1 MNTVT
6 KSPRKVAAVA
16 LETAERTLPKYSSNF
31 SRKDFTLPQLF
42 TCLVLK
48 QFFKTDYRGIVA
60 ILADMP
66 ALQKQMGLKKVP
78 HFASLSK
85 VEAKLLTDERVKS
98 MLTEQINLFFELP
111 ETKEGQPRH
120 SIVIEQ
126 AAIDSTG
133 LQHDQASRYFV
144 KRVKGEIKKDHEGK
158 ALRQVYTSYSKLGIV
173 VCCGTHFILSMLTGV
188 GPKPDTN
195 ELVPTFERLPPN
207 VVIEQL
213 LADAGY
219 DSESNHEVARER
231 WQMESVMPPLVGR
244 PIDKLPTGKYRYLM
258 VVDFPEED
266 YGQRWQVETVNY
278 QIKRHL
284 GDTIAARGEDAR
296 LRELSL
302 KGLSFNFL
310 RMAA

>member
-6 KSPRKVAAVA
+6 KSPRRVAAVA
-16 LETAERTLPKYSSNF
+16 LKTAERTLPAYSSNF

-66 ALQKQMGLKKVP
+66 ALREQMGLKKVP
-78 HFASLSK
+78 HFTCLQK
-85 VEAKLLTDERVKS
+85 VEAKLLTDERVKA

-111 ETKEGQPRH
+111 ETEEDH
-120 SIVIEQ
+120 SQHCVLIEQ

-144 KRVKGEIKKDHEGK
+144 KRRKGEIQKDHEGK
-158 ALRQVYTSYSKLGIV
+158 AQRQIYTSFSKLGLL
-173 VCCGTHFILSMLTGV
+173 VCCGSHFILSMLAGV

-207 VVIEQL
+207 VVVEQV

-219 DSESNHEVARER
+219 DSEPNHEACRER
-231 WQMESVMPPLVGR
+231 WGMESVMPPLIGR
-244 PIDKLPTGKYRYLM
+244 PTEKLPTGKYRYLM
-258 VVDFPEED
+258 LTEFPEKE
-266 YGQRWQVETVNY
+266 YG
-278 QIKRHL
+278 
-284 GDTIAARGEDAR
+284 
-296 LRELSL
+296 
-302 KGLSFNFL
+302 
-310 RMAA
+310 